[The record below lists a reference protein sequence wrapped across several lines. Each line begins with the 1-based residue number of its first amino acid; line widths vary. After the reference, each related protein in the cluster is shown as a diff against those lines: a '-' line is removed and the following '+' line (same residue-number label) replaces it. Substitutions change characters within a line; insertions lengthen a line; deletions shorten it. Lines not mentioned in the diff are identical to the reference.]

1 MADTRVLLVEDDPDD
16 VFMVRKVLDR
26 APFDVDLIVR
36 ENGRSALRYLSQFE
50 STDDPALPVLVL
62 LDLNMPVM
70 DGHALLQAIRRHEVL
85 AAIPVIVLTTSS
97 NEEVIRRAYA
107 DGANAVITKV
117 DTLEGMSEIINTI
130 VDFWFH
136 TARPF
141 NPSAS
146 SEE

>member
-1 MADTRVLLVEDDPDD
+1 MSITRVLLVEDDPDD

-26 APFDVDLIVR
+26 APFHVDLIVR

-50 STDDPALPVLVL
+50 SIDDPALPALVL

-70 DGHALLQAIRRHEVL
+70 DGHALLHAIRRHEL
-85 AAIPVIVLTTSS
+85 LGALPVIVLTTSS
-97 NEEVIRRAYA
+97 DEDVIKRAYA

-141 NPSAS
+141 NPSALS
-146 SEE
+146 QD